1 LGQIEVLVSVK
12 EQIKAEIHKKGRG
25 MIVVP
30 SDFELDYGVENTKK
44 SLLRL
49 SKEGFLEHLAR
60 GIYLYPEKDEMLGI
74 LYPDIVTIAEQI
86 AIRDNARIIPTGAQA
101 MNLLGLSTQV
111 PLNAVFLTD
120 GSPRKIKVGNRTIKF
135 KKVSPKNL
143 AAKGNYSGLAIQALK
158 EIGKDKVTDEQ
169 LARIIEQMKKEDPE
183 NLYQDM
189 RLAPSWIADIF
200 GDILQYYY
208 E

>member
-1 LGQIEVLVSVK
+1 MSVND
-12 EQIKAEIHKKGRG
+12 QIKADIQKKGRG
-25 MIVVP
+25 KIVVP
-30 SDFELDYGVENTKK
+30 SDFEPSYGVENTKK
-44 SLLRL
+44 ALLRL

-60 GIYLYPEKDEMLGI
+60 GIYLFPEEDELLGI

-86 AIRDNARIIPTGAQA
+86 ALRDRAQIIPTGAQA

-120 GSPRKIKVGNRTIKF
+120 GSPRTIKVGNRTIKF
-135 KKVSPKNL
+135 KRVSPKNL
-143 AAKGNYSGLAIQALK
+143 AAKGNISGLAIQALR
-158 EIGKDKVTDEQ
+158 EIGKENLTDEQ
-169 LARIIEQMKKEDPE
+169 LETIMTQLKNEDPE
-183 NLYQDM
+183 NLYHDM

-200 GDILQYYY
+200 GNILMYYY